1 MHNLQP
7 YLRCRF
13 VFFNVNEPVAKLPFP
28 FGTFIPVSWVLAG
41 RIAGGTGLS
50 SMSFVSFSTSIGGSH
65 TLGIPV
71 EVV

>member
-1 MHNLQP
+1 MVSFCFL
-7 YLRCRF
+7 Y
-13 VFFNVNEPVAKLPFP
+13 VNERVAKLPFP

-41 RIAGGTGLS
+41 RIAGGTGS
-50 SMSFVSFSTSIGGSH
+50 SLASFVSFSTSIGESH